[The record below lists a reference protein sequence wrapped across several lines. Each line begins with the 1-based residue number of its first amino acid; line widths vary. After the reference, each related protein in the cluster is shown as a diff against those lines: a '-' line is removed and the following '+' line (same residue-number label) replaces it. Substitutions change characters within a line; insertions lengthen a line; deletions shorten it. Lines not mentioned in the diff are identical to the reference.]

1 MFMLKRAFLGF
12 LAALMVFLAA
22 GCNAP
27 AKENAASA
35 DPVPQ
40 ETPNPLPE
48 QYPAFFNLDTTNGLT
63 VFVTSFAAG
72 TYSCSLHPTG
82 QVDQDSTVLWDPN
95 SVDLATMK
103 EILALYA
110 LPADAITVVPYQSL
124 LSSYIAVELMQD
136 NAAAW
141 LRSQLG
147 LGELPKEEIVAPE
160 DTGDAPFPYTLCWA
174 DNTETGE
181 HALRYTYY
189 PITGTYAYQNEL
201 TYPAI
206 GIKNAQELES
216 FLSLARSYFSLSAS
230 MPNKETFNEAVKKY
244 DQAFFQENGIVVIY
258 IPSESTS
265 ISYKPTDA
273 TMNGEELHIS
283 VAEIRPEGEPV
294 QKPAGWFMAVE
305 LPQEILSQA
314 NYFSAGK

>member
-1 MFMLKRAFLGF
+1 MLSTKKFFVLFLS
-12 LAALMVFLAA
+12 ALMVFLTV

-27 AKENAASA
+27 AEETPVPPASA
-35 DPVPQ
+35 PEEVH
-40 ETPNPLPE
+40 NPLLD
-48 QYPAFFNLDTTNGLT
+48 QYPAFFGLDTANGLT

-147 LGELPKEEIVAPE
+147 LGEPPEEEIVAPE
-160 DTGDAPFPYTLCWA
+160 DTSDAPFPYTLCWA

-230 MPNKETFNEAVKKY
+230 MPNKETFNEAVMKY
-244 DQAFFQENGIVVIY
+244 DEAFFQENGIVVIY

-265 ISYKPTDA
+265 IGYKLTDA
-273 TMNGEELHIS
+273 ALNGEELHIS
-283 VAEIRPEGEPV
+283 VAEIRPEGELA
-294 QKPAGWFMAVE
+294 QTMAGWFMTVE
-305 LPQEILSQA
+305 LPQAILSQA

>member
-1 MFMLKRAFLGF
+1 MFTLKRAFLGF

-22 GCNAP
+22 GCNTP

-40 ETPNPLPE
+40 ETNPLQE
-48 QYPAFFNLDTTNGLT
+48 QHPTFFNLDTTNGLT

-72 TYSCSLHPTG
+72 TYSCSLYPTG

-103 EILALYA
+103 KILALYA

-147 LGELPKEEIVAPE
+147 LGELPEEEIVAPE

-265 ISYKPTDA
+265 IGYKLTDA
-273 TMNGEELHIS
+273 ALNGEELHIS
-283 VAEIRPEGEPV
+283 IAEIRPEGELT

>member
-1 MFMLKRAFLGF
+1 MFTLKRAFLGF

-72 TYSCSLHPTG
+72 TYSCSLYPTG

-103 EILALYA
+103 EILALYD

-147 LGELPKEEIVAPE
+147 LGELPEEEIVAPE
-160 DTGDAPFPYTLCWA
+160 DTSDAPFPYTLCWS
-174 DNTETGE
+174 DNTADGE
-181 HALRYTYY
+181 RALRFTYY
-189 PITGTYAYQNEL
+189 PITGSYAYQNEL

-230 MPNKETFNEAVKKY
+230 MSNKETFNDTVRKY
-244 DQAFFQENGIVVIY
+244 DEAFFLENGIVVIY

-265 ISYKPTDA
+265 IGYKLTDA
-273 TMNGEELHIS
+273 ALNGEELRIS
-283 VAEIRPEGEPV
+283 VAEIRPEGELI